1 MLEIELIIKVVSI
14 GMINIS
20 TVQYIL
26 SVTPVSFKC
35 SIKVCIIAD
44 LTIKYDIK
52 ENNIDPTINTRPNKS
67 AIEYIL
73 INIINNITKKNR
85 I

>member
-1 MLEIELIIKVVSI
+1 
-14 GMINIS
+14 MINIS

-26 SVTPVSFKC
+26 SVTPISFKY